1 MLSLLVSSALLI
13 AAPAHA
19 GDTCDARKLSG
30 AVAKEPPLSA
40 AQRFVELAACDA
52 KVANRVAKDALP
64 RFIGGDEG
72 NAALVAALEVGAG
85 DAAIAWVDGLQ
96 SDERARAVDALGKA
110 CPESE
115 AVRGF
120 FKARRDALGADFWSQ
135 RWYRALANCP
145 NDDMQAILW
154 DALAESPDKDRTR
167 WFAVL
172 ETASRGSG
180 AAALPK
186 LGELLA
192 GASDPEVQSNVV
204 AAFADASGVGAVDGV
219 DAKAAKASVA
229 AILKAA
235 PALQP
240 KAVEQARITV
250 GALGDTA
257 AANGLVV
264 VRYKDAA
271 TEEGRLLWGVVVVE
285 DAQCKKGKQRWQRAT
300 IAEAWDVGVTWPDQ
314 VRAKVEAAGPATWP
328 LDLADKCKASES
340 SVEYLISGEPFA
352 DAAALDQWADKVWS
366 KKKADDAK
374 KVIVLKGADAP
385 NLSL

>member
-1 MLSLLVSSALLI
+1 MLSALVSSALLFS
-13 AAPAHA
+13 APAMA
-19 GDTCDARKLSG
+19 GDDCDARKLSG
-30 AVAKEPPLSA
+30 AVANEPPLA
-40 AQRFVELAACDA
+40 AAKLFVELAACDA
-52 KVANRVAKDALP
+52 KVANRMADEALP
-64 RFIGGDEG
+64 RFIGGPEG

-120 FKARRDALGADFWSQ
+120 FTERKEALGADFWSQ

-154 DALAESPDKDRTR
+154 SALDESPDVDRVR

-186 LGELLA
+186 LGALL
-192 GASDPEVQSNVV
+192 SSTQDPEVQSNVV
-204 AAFADASGVGAVDGV
+204 GAFADASGVGSMDGIN
-219 DAKAAKASVA
+219 AKSAKASVA
-229 AILKAA
+229 AIVEAA
-235 PALQP
+235 PSLSV
-240 KAVEQARITV
+240 KAVKQARITV
-250 GALGDTA
+250 GALGDEET
-257 AANGLVV
+257 ANGLVV
-264 VRYKDAA
+264 VRHKDVA

-300 IAEAWDVGVTWPDQ
+300 IAQAWDVGVTWGDQ
-314 VRAKVEAAGPATWP
+314 VRAKVEATGPGTWP
-328 LDLADKCKASES
+328 LDLAAKCKATES
-340 SVEYLISGEPFA
+340 SVEYLISNAPFK
-352 DAAALDQWADKVWS
+352 DVAALETWGEKVFS
-366 KKKADDAK
+366 KKQADDAK
-374 KVIVLKGADAP
+374 KVIIIKSPDAS